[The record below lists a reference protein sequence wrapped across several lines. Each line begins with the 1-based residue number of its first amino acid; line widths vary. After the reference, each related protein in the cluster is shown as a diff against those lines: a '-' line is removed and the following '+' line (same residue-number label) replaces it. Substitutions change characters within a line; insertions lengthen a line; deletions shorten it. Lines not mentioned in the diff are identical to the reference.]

1 MKNMEVN
8 LRINEELEKNEIV
21 VEIQYSSKNKYFQ
34 HFVDYI
40 KNYELD
46 YRNKVI
52 VLSDNYELVEVEY
65 KDIIMFYSDK
75 KYNYCKLK
83 DKSYRVKSKLY
94 ELEEIN
100 ADFIRI
106 SKNCIVNIKHVE
118 MFDIS
123 KTGKIVVRLDDFTEQ
138 VVSRRKTKDI
148 MKYLEDRRI

>member
-1 MKNMEVN
+1 
-8 LRINEELEKNEIV
+8 
-21 VEIQYSSKNKYFQ
+21 
-34 HFVDYI
+34 
-40 KNYELD
+40 
-46 YRNKVI
+46 
-52 VLSDNYELVEVEY
+52 
-65 KDIIMFYSDK
+65 MFYSDK

-83 DKSYRVKSKLY
+83 DRTYRVKSKLY

>member
-1 MKNMEVN
+1 MEVN
-8 LRINEELEKNEIV
+8 LKINEELEKNEIV

-83 DKSYRVKSKLY
+83 DRTYRVKSKLY